1 MEISGAL
8 SRGSNATP
16 PSAREAILRFGEI
29 SVFVLLP
36 AIIPIAMVGYLMG
49 RYETNGLLYD
59 FNVMWSAGRDVAH
72 GHSPFPFVYPA
83 PAAILMAPLGA
94 LPWKIAVA
102 LFWAL
107 SIAAL
112 AGALYLLG
120 VRDWR
125 CYGAVFASI
134 ATVWSLEV
142 GTITPLLVLC
152 AAVAWTYRDRPHVV
166 AVAVALAVATKIFLW
181 PLVVWL
187 VATRRFRASVE
198 TVLATAGITIA
209 AWAVLGFAGLLTY
222 PSHLGDIASL
232 EQYKSFST
240 LAVLNSLGLSGPLG
254 RAISIAIGLGALA
267 VTFVSARSNDGDRR
281 AYTAAIAAALV
292 ISPIVWA
299 HYFILIYAPVALK
312 SPRLNWLWLLPLG
325 FWGLPHAASGGSLRN
340 LALGLGICA
349 AVLIGTARA
358 NRSARSNASPLGA
371 F

>member
-8 SRGSNATP
+8 SRGPNAP
-16 PSAREAILRFGEI
+16 YPGAREVVQRFGEI
-29 SVFVLLP
+29 SLFVLLP

-49 RYETNGLLYD
+49 TYKTNGLLYD

-83 PAAILMAPLGA
+83 PAAVLMAPLGA
-94 LPWKIAVA
+94 LPWNIAVA
-102 LFWAL
+102 VFWAL

-112 AGALYLLG
+112 AGALHLLG

-166 AVAVALAVATKIFLW
+166 AVAIALAVATKIFLW
-181 PLVVWL
+181 PLAVWL

-198 TVLATAGITIA
+198 TVLTTVGITIA
-209 AWAVLGFAGLLTY
+209 AWAVVGFAGMLSY
-222 PSHLGDIASL
+222 PSHLGDIAAL

-240 LAVLNSLGLSGPLG
+240 LAFVNSLGLGGQLG
-254 RAISIAIGLGALA
+254 RAVSIAIGVAALA
-267 VTFVSARSNDGDRR
+267 VVCACARGEDGDRR

-299 HYFILIYAPVALK
+299 HYFILIYVPVALK
-312 SPRLNWLWLLPLG
+312 SPRLSWLWLLPLG
-325 FWGLPHAASGGSLRN
+325 FWGLPHAASGGSLRH
-340 LALGLGICA
+340 LVLGLGICVVVLVGSGRSGRRARPNLRPA
-349 AVLIGTARA
+349 A
-358 NRSARSNASPLGA
+358 AS
-371 F
+371 

>member
-8 SRGSNATP
+8 SHGSNATH
-16 PSAREAILRFGEI
+16 PSARDVIQRFGEI
-29 SVFVLLP
+29 SLFVLLP
-36 AIIPIAMVGYLMG
+36 AIIPIAMVGYLLG

-83 PAAILMAPLGA
+83 PAAVFMAPLGA

-102 LFWAL
+102 VFWVL

-112 AGALYLLG
+112 VGALQLLG

-152 AAVAWTYRDRPHVV
+152 TAAAWRYRDRPH
-166 AVAVALAVATKIFLW
+166 AVAVAIALTVATKIFLW
-181 PLVVWL
+181 PLAVWL
-187 VATRRFRASVE
+187 VATRRYRTTLE
-198 TVLATAGITIA
+198 TVLATVGITIG
-209 AWAVLGFAGLLTY
+209 AWAVIGFAGLFSY
-222 PSHLGDIASL
+222 PSHLGDIAAV

-240 LAVLNSLGLSGPLG
+240 LAFLNSLGLGGQLG
-254 RAISIAIGLGALA
+254 RAISIAIGLAALA
-267 VTFVSARSNDGDRR
+267 AIFVCARGDEGDRR
-281 AYTAAIAAALV
+281 AYTAAVAAALV

-299 HYFILIYAPVALK
+299 HYFILIYVPVALK
-312 SPRLNWLWLLPLG
+312 SQRLSWLWLLPLG
-325 FWGLPHAASGGSLRN
+325 FWALPHAASGGSLRHF
-340 LALGLGICA
+340 AVGLGICA
-349 AVLIGTARA
+349 AVLVGCAWNGRRERTNLTPAV
-358 NRSARSNASPLGA
+358 AS
-371 F
+371 